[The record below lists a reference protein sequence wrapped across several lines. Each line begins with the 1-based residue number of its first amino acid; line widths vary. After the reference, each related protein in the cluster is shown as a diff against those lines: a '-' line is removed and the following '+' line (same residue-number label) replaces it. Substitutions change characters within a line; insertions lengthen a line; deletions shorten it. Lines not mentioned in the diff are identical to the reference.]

1 MTVRD
6 YPTGD
11 YEESHGILLILN
23 ILMNVSEGEVFDL
36 GLMSAMEGF
45 TSKSPLDSVE
55 EPFRFFS
62 CLKSDDFRQEGVFP
76 NSLCRISGEMQHS
89 DDLSDAGDRRAGPG
103 LRQLM
108 RNNRKTGYADSS
120 REPFHF
126 PGACLTLYNGDRFYR
141 MK

>member
-36 GLMSAMEGF
+36 GLISAMEGF

-62 CLKSDDFRQEGVFP
+62 CLKSDDFR
-76 NSLCRISGEMQHS
+76 HS
-89 DDLSDAGDRRAGPG
+89 DDLSEIGGDCASWGTPEPVRGARAAGPEQVDERRIDKCATMEKKDLAPYFPSG
-103 LRQLM
+103 
-108 RNNRKTGYADSS
+108 
-120 REPFHF
+120 F
-126 PGACLTLYNGDRFYR
+126 PG
-141 MK
+141 K